1 MGWGPFGAPGWGY
14 DMVSPPG
21 PNFFMHTGALPSN
34 QRPAAA
40 SARVGGAAAGGRG
53 PVCLSL
59 RGFVKQDMFQDCG
72 LCWTSS
78 GERKTNSVKIGSSC
92 NL

>member
-1 MGWGPFGAPGWGY
+1 
-14 DMVSPPG
+14 
-21 PNFFMHTGALPSN
+21 
-34 QRPAAA
+34 
-40 SARVGGAAAGGRG
+40 
-53 PVCLSL
+53 
-59 RGFVKQDMFQDCG
+59 VKQDMFQDCG